1 MQNVKLTIESN
12 IQVGKD
18 IFLMKLV
25 GDCTAIKN
33 PGEFIEIT
41 IPGYYLRRPISVND
55 FSNNHV
61 DILYKVLGH
70 GTIPFSLYFF
80 NKANIG
86 AIPIP
91 PPIKTGDLS

>member
-12 IQVGKD
+12 VQVGKD

-25 GDCTAIKN
+25 GDCSAIKN

-55 FSNNHV
+55 FSEKHV
-61 DILYKVLGH
+61 DIL
-70 GTIPFSLYFF
+70 
-80 NKANIG
+80 
-86 AIPIP
+86 
-91 PPIKTGDLS
+91 